1 MDGGMV
7 EWTDGRMD
15 GWMND
20 GWTQFLLIWG
30 IIGKMEKKKKGEL
43 GEMDPLLCSFLWSKS
58 ESNFV
63 SWRSFSSNV
72 MLGELSS
79 DVYQGR

>member
-1 MDGGMV
+1 MD
-7 EWTDGRMD
+7 
-15 GWMND
+15 N
-20 GWTQFLLIWG
+20 GWTQFLLRWG
-30 IIGKMEKKKKGEL
+30 VIGKMEKKKKGEL

-79 DVYQGR
+79 DVYQREVIS